1 MEADGACRKFPCAA
15 NCNGV
20 YRYCRSVAGNAS
32 DPCYKHVQWAMTDGI
47 YDPNPTRIHTR
58 YCEPLGRCLSPNSS
72 FEEFQCNL
80 MLQRQWSPAQAVCD
94 FPCDYQACEAVVYAS
109 GRRMQ
114 EDIAVADSSNCSGVL
129 ILMLL
134 LAMGLLGIIDY
145 LFVQQKKK
153 LEGTSPALAASLH
166 IGEGQN
172 GEESNPVDADYVP
185 RTLSSGRDES

>member
-1 MEADGACRKFPCAA
+1 
-15 NCNGV
+15 
-20 YRYCRSVAGNAS
+20 
-32 DPCYKHVQWAMTDGI
+32 
-47 YDPNPTRIHTR
+47 
-58 YCEPLGRCLSPNSS
+58 
-72 FEEFQCNL
+72 
-80 MLQRQWSPAQAVCD
+80 
-94 FPCDYQACEAVVYAS
+94 
-109 GRRMQ
+109 MQ

-185 RTLSSGRDES
+185 RTLSSGRWNGDYTAAPIVTSWNEDDVIRKSIVKRFGGMDINAVISHVSAKCF